1 MTPDSSPRIGLH
13 PSIVLPAYIE
23 PLIRGRRVAVLG
35 DATVGLAEEL
45 AQRGAR
51 LVHAYDPDPARAAE
65 ALARLPAGRTHQI
78 SFAVLAGDL
87 GVRDG
92 AFDAV
97 IVPDLAIFLDPTEL
111 MRRVRKLC
119 AAAGV
124 AVVVAPNVRTGA
136 RLLLPET
143 PAGSTPR
150 ATAPPGYYELYDLVS
165 LQFPKVR
172 MVGQAPFVGYTVADF
187 APGSEPEVSVDTS
200 LLTASEEPEY
210 FIAVAGE
217 RTVSLEAYAVI
228 ELPWAEVIE
237 AQGAAPA
244 LKESAR
250 AAASREE
257 ERLALTEA
265 RARLELVS
273 AELDKVRDQHQAE
286 GREAQTR
293 ASSAAAHSARVIE
306 LELES
311 EAREG
316 RLRELEGRSGDN
328 HVRAERLA
336 NQIRDMDEELRRQR
350 DRGTRLTK
358 QLDDEKKA
366 RTKAEV
372 ELGMIRGLAPISPA
386 ADSAPTLDQR
396 GAAELIDAFEIVAAR
411 DRLATLTRDLDEAHA
426 RIAELSQ
433 EQAKTQVLTRTPR
446 RPPTDLDL
454 AATAP
459 SAPDAKLLH
468 RLNELEGAVNA
479 ALREA
484 TEAAAA
490 RDAAVD
496 RARRAEA
503 RAQRTLE
510 VEAALVTAESARND
524 LLEHQRS
531 LESQIAAEGP
541 RFAEAQR
548 RLSES
553 EAHRAQ
559 SDARLADA
567 RAEGASLERRLTEA
581 RGHIA
586 KIEIDLSS
594 ARAALGPLEARIAR
608 AEQRPADLEQ
618 RLAAA
623 QARAAD
629 LESRLIVAQT
639 RAAELESRLAAA
651 QTRTPVLES
660 RVAAAEAHAAGL
672 AERLAQASQRPVEL
686 EAELSVARERAA
698 ELDGV
703 RASAEAATAEL
714 TTLEAALRERG
725 QLITSLKKD
734 LREGERIGR
743 ELLDEL
749 TLARSTNGAATTS
762 PVVTTVTT
770 VNVAILEAQLDRLA
784 QSAARSQADLQA
796 ATWRIAQLEREL
808 RDAAEPPDATEI
820 QADLEAALAAARDEV
835 ASLRRVQG

>member
-119 AAAGV
+119 AASGV
-124 AVVVAPNVRTGA
+124 AVVVAPNARTGA
-136 RLLLPET
+136 RLLLPEA
-143 PAGSTPR
+143 PAGGTPR
-150 ATAPPGYYELYDLVS
+150 IAAPPGYYELYDLVS

-237 AQGAAPA
+237 AQGAAPE

-250 AAASREE
+250 DAAAREE
-257 ERLALTEA
+257 DRLALTEA
-265 RARLELVS
+265 RARLALVS
-273 AELDKVRDQHQAE
+273 AELDKVRDHHQAE
-286 GREAQTR
+286 GRDAQTR
-293 ASSAAAHSARVIE
+293 ATSAASSAARVIE

-372 ELGMIRGLAPISPA
+372 ELGMIRGLAPT
-386 ADSAPTLDQR
+386 ADAAPTLDQR
-396 GAAELIDAFEIVAAR
+396 GAAAIADAFELLTAR
-411 DRLATLTRDLDEAHA
+411 ERLATLTRDIDEAHA
-426 RIAELSQ
+426 RIADLTQ

-446 RPPTDLDL
+446 RAPPDPEV
-454 AATAP
+454 AAP
-459 SAPDAKLLH
+459 SAADARLLQ

-490 RDAAVD
+490 RDAAVE
-496 RARRAEA
+496 RARRAEG
-503 RAQRTLE
+503 RAQRLLE
-510 VEAALVTAESARND
+510 LEATQAAAESARRD

-531 LESQIAAEGP
+531 LEAQVAAEGP

-548 RLSES
+548 RLAES

-559 SDARLADA
+559 SDARLAEA
-567 RAEGASLERRLTEA
+567 RTEITSVERRLTEA
-581 RGHIA
+581 RGYIA
-586 KIEIDLSS
+586 KLEIDLSA
-594 ARAALGPLEARIAR
+594 ARAALAPLEARVAKS
-608 AEQRPADLEQ
+608 EQRPADLEQ

-629 LESRLIVAQT
+629 LESRLIGAQT
-639 RAAELESRLAAA
+639 RAAEIESRLAAA
-651 QTRTPVLES
+651 QARTPVLES
-660 RVAAAEAHAAGL
+660 RVAAAEAHAEGL
-672 AERLAQASQRPVEL
+672 AARLAQASQRPVAL
-686 EAELSVARERAA
+686 EAELALARERAA
-698 ELDGV
+698 EIEVV

-725 QLITSLKKD
+725 RMITSLKED

-749 TLARSTNGAATTS
+749 TQARASSNGAGTTA
-762 PVVTTVTT
+762 PVVSAVNAVTI
-770 VNVAILEAQLDRLA
+770 VNVATLEAQLDRLA

-796 ATWRIAQLEREL
+796 ATWRIAQLERAL
-808 RDAAEPPDATEI
+808 LDAAEPPEANEI

-835 ASLRRVQG
+835 ASLRRIQG

>member
-1 MTPDSSPRIGLH
+1 MTPDSSARIGLH
-13 PSIVLPAYIE
+13 PSIVLPAYVE

-97 IVPDLAIFLDPTEL
+97 IVPDLAMFLDPTEL

-119 AAAGV
+119 AASGI
-124 AVVVAPNVRTGA
+124 AVVVAPNARTGA
-136 RLLLPET
+136 RLLLPEA

-150 ATAPPGYYELYDLVS
+150 AAAPPGYYELYDLVS
-165 LQFPKVR
+165 LQFSKVR

-217 RTVSLEAYAVI
+217 RTVALEAYAVI
-228 ELPWAEVIE
+228 ELPWAEVVE
-237 AQGAAPA
+237 AQGAAPE
-244 LKESAR
+244 LKLEQARAR
-250 AAASREE
+250 AAREE

-265 RARLELVS
+265 RAHLALVS
-273 AELDKVRDQHQAE
+273 AELDKVRNQHQAE

-293 ASSAAAHSARVIE
+293 ASSSAVHSARVIE
-306 LELES
+306 LELEG

-350 DRGTRLTK
+350 DRGTRLAK

-372 ELGMIRGLAPISPA
+372 ELGMIRGLAPQGEA
-386 ADSAPTLDQR
+386 ATTQEPR
-396 GAAELIDAFEIVAAR
+396 VGAAEVVDTFELVAAR
-411 DRLATLTRDLDEAHA
+411 ASITTLTRDLDSAHA
-426 RIAELSQ
+426 RILELTQ
-433 EQAKTQVLTRTPR
+433 EQAKTQELSRTAR
-446 RPPTDLDL
+446 RPPPEFEL
-454 AATAP
+454 AAP
-459 SAPDAKLLH
+459 IGPDPKLLQ
-468 RLNELEGAVNA
+468 RINELEGAVNA

-484 TEAAAA
+484 TEAAVA
-490 RDAAVD
+490 RDAAVE
-496 RARRAEA
+496 RARRGEA
-503 RAQRTLE
+503 RAQRMLE
-510 VEAALVTAESARND
+510 LEAALVTAESARND
-524 LLEHQRS
+524 RMEQQRW
-531 LESQIAAEGP
+531 LESQVAAETP
-541 RFAEAQR
+541 RLAEVQR
-548 RLSES
+548 RLAES
-553 EAHRAQ
+553 EGQRAQ
-559 SDARLADA
+559 SEARLADA
-567 RAEGASLERRLTEA
+567 RAESASLERRLTEA

-586 KIEIDLSS
+586 KLEIDLSS
-594 ARAALGPLEARIAR
+594 ARAALAPLEARVAK
-608 AEQRPADLEQ
+608 ASQRPADLEQ
-618 RLAAA
+618 RLATA

-629 LESRLIVAQT
+629 LESRLLVAQT

-660 RVAAAEAHAAGL
+660 RVAAAEAHAADL
-672 AERLAQASQRPVEL
+672 AERLAEASQRPIAL
-686 EAELSVARERAA
+686 EAELTLARERAA
-698 ELDGV
+698 EIEVV

-725 QLITSLKKD
+725 RVITSLKND

-743 ELLDEL
+743 ELLEEL
-749 TLARSTNGAATTS
+749 TLARASNGVSAAA
-762 PVVTTVTT
+762 PI
-770 VNVAILEAQLDRLA
+770 VNVVAAVNITVLEAQLDRLA

-796 ATWRIAQLEREL
+796 ATWRITQLEREL
-808 RDAAEPPDATEI
+808 GDAASPPEASEI
-820 QADLEAALAAARDEV
+820 QAALEAALAAARDEV

>member
-136 RLLLPET
+136 RLLLPEA

-150 ATAPPGYYELYDLVS
+150 AAAPPGYYELYDLVS

-244 LKESAR
+244 LEESAR
-250 AAASREE
+250 AAASRED

-273 AELDKVRDQHQAE
+273 AELEKVRDQHLTE
-286 GREAQTR
+286 GREAQAR
-293 ASSAAAHSARVIE
+293 ASATHAARVTE

-372 ELGMIRGLAPISPA
+372 ELGMIRGLMPQGEASPTQEPRAGAPEVI
-386 ADSAPTLDQR
+386 DTF
-396 GAAELIDAFEIVAAR
+396 ELGAAR
-411 DRLATLTRDLDEAHA
+411 DRIATLTRDLEGARA
-426 RIAELSQ
+426 RIADLAS
-433 EQAKTQVLTRTPR
+433 EQAKTQELSRTPR
-446 RPPTDLDL
+446 HVPIDL
-454 AATAP
+454 AAP

-468 RLNELEGAVNA
+468 RLGELEGAVNA

-490 RDAAVD
+490 RDAAVE

-503 RAQRTLE
+503 RAQRTQDLE
-510 VEAALVTAESARND
+510 EALGAEESARAN
-524 LLEHQRS
+524 LLEQQRS
-531 LESQIAAEGP
+531 LESQLAAV
-541 RFAEAQR
+541 
-548 RLSES
+548 
-553 EAHRAQ
+553 
-559 SDARLADA
+559 
-567 RAEGASLERRLTEA
+567 ERRLTEA
-581 RGHIA
+581 RGYIVKLEA
-586 KIEIDLSS
+586 ELAS
-594 ARAALGPLEARIAR
+594 ARAALGPLEARVAR

-629 LESRLIVAQT
+629 LESRLGVAQT
-639 RAAELESRLAAA
+639 RAAEIESRLAAA
-651 QTRTPVLES
+651 QARTPVLES
-660 RVAAAEAHAAGL
+660 RVAAAEAHARDL
-672 AERLAQASQRPVEL
+672 AERLAEASQKPVAL
-686 EAELSVARERAA
+686 EAELAVARERAA
-698 ELDGV
+698 ELDSV

-714 TTLEAALRERG
+714 TALEAALRERG
-725 QLITSLKKD
+725 QLITSLKRD

-749 TLARSTNGAATTS
+749 TQARATNGAGTAA
-762 PVVTTVTT
+762 PVVSVVNA
-770 VNVAILEAQLDRLA
+770 VNVTVLEGQLDRLA